1 MTGWA
6 DVSTRTTRRRLWL
19 RRLRSKDELRRSAL
33 RLIKASLQSDEKS
46 LGKALGDD
54 GVIQSCLGRRN
65 GGERASML
73 SRRAIGRTSWK
84 GKRLSWLSFSSY
96 LPQQLSAEEITEIAR
111 SVIGETGA
119 GGPGDRGKVMGKL
132 MPQVKGKA
140 DGKLVSQI
148 VGELL
153 AGKSD

>member
-1 MTGWA
+1 M
-6 DVSTRTTRRRLWL
+6 
-19 RRLRSKDELRRSAL
+19 
-33 RLIKASLQSDEKS
+33 
-46 LGKALGDD
+46 GDD
-54 GVIQSCLGRRN
+54 GVIQV
-65 GGERASML
+65 L
-73 SRRAIGRTSWK
+73 SREAKRRRESIDAFQK
-84 GKRLSWLSFSSY
+84 GNRPDLVEREEAELALISSY

-119 GGPGDRGKVMGKL
+119 GGPGDRGKVMGRL

-153 AGKSD
+153 AGKAD

>member
-1 MTGWA
+1 M
-6 DVSTRTTRRRLWL
+6 SL
-19 RRLRSKDELRRSAL
+19 REQLDAELLEAVRSKDEFRRSAL
-33 RLIKASLQSDEKS
+33 RLIKASLQSEEKS
-46 LGKALGDD
+46 QGKALGDD
-54 GVIQSCLGRRN
+54 GVIQV
-65 GGERASML
+65 L
-73 SRRAIGRTSWK
+73 SREAKRRRESIDAFQK
-84 GKRLSWLSFSSY
+84 GNRPDLVEKEEAELALISRY

-111 SVIGETGA
+111 SVIEETGA
-119 GGPGDRGKVMGKL
+119 VGAGDRGKVMGRL

>member
-1 MTGWA
+1 MSLREQLDA
-6 DVSTRTTRRRLWL
+6 DLLKAV
-19 RRLRSKDELRRSAL
+19 RSKDELRRSAL
-33 RLIKASLQSDEKS
+33 RLIKASVQSDEKS

-54 GVIQSCLGRRN
+54 GVIQV
-65 GGERASML
+65 L
-73 SRRAIGRTSWK
+73 SREAKRRRESIDAFQK
-84 GKRLSWLSFSSY
+84 GNRPDLVEREEAELALISSY
-96 LPQQLSAEEITEIAR
+96 LPQQLSAEEITKIAR

-119 GGPGDRGKVMGKL
+119 GGPGDRGKVMGRL

-153 AGKSD
+153 AGKAD

>member
-1 MTGWA
+1 MSLREQLDA
-6 DVSTRTTRRRLWL
+6 DLLKAV
-19 RRLRSKDELRRSAL
+19 RSKDELRRSAL
-33 RLIKASLQSDEKS
+33 RLIKASLQAEEKS
-46 LGKALGDD
+46 QGKALGDD
-54 GVIQSCLGRRN
+54 GVIQI
-65 GGERASML
+65 L
-73 SRRAIGRTSWK
+73 SREAKRRRESIDAFQK
-84 GKRLSWLSFSSY
+84 GNRPDLVEREEAELALISSY

-111 SVIGETGA
+111 SVIDETGA

>member
-1 MTGWA
+1 MSLREQLDA
-6 DVSTRTTRRRLWL
+6 DLLKAV
-19 RRLRSKDELRRSAL
+19 RSKDELRRSAL

-54 GVIQSCLGRRN
+54 GVIQV
-65 GGERASML
+65 L
-73 SRRAIGRTSWK
+73 SREAKRRRESIDAFQK
-84 GKRLSWLSFSSY
+84 GNRPDLVEREEAELALISSY
-96 LPQQLSAEEITEIAR
+96 LPQQLSTEEITEIAR

>member
-1 MTGWA
+1 MSLREQLDA
-6 DVSTRTTRRRLWL
+6 DLLKAV
-19 RRLRSKDELRRSAL
+19 RSKDELRRSAL

-54 GVIQSCLGRRN
+54 GVIQV
-65 GGERASML
+65 L
-73 SRRAIGRTSWK
+73 SREAKRRRESIDAFQK
-84 GKRLSWLSFSSY
+84 GNRPDLVEREEAELALISSY

>member
-1 MTGWA
+1 MSLREQLDA
-6 DVSTRTTRRRLWL
+6 DLLKAV
-19 RRLRSKDELRRSAL
+19 RSKDELRRSAL
-33 RLIKASLQSDEKS
+33 RLIKASLQSDEKT

-54 GVIQSCLGRRN
+54 GVIKV
-65 GGERASML
+65 L
-73 SRRAIGRTSWK
+73 SREAKQRRESIDAFQK
-84 GKRLSWLSFSSY
+84 GNRPDLVEREEAELALISSY

-111 SVIGETGA
+111 SVIEETGA
-119 GGPGDRGKVMGKL
+119 GGLGDRGKVMGRL

>member
-1 MTGWA
+1 M
-6 DVSTRTTRRRLWL
+6 SL
-19 RRLRSKDELRRSAL
+19 REQLDAELLEAVRSKDEFRRSAL
-33 RLIKASLQSDEKS
+33 RLIKASLQSEEKS
-46 LGKALGDD
+46 QGKALGDD
-54 GVIQSCLGRRN
+54 GVIQI
-65 GGERASML
+65 L
-73 SRRAIGRTSWK
+73 SREAKRRKESIDAFQK
-84 GKRLSWLSFSSY
+84 GNRPDLVEKEEAELALISRY

-111 SVIGETGA
+111 SVIEETGA
-119 GGPGDRGKVMGKL
+119 EGPGDRGKVMGKL

>member
-1 MTGWA
+1 MSLREQLDA
-6 DVSTRTTRRRLWL
+6 DLLKAV
-19 RRLRSKDELRRSAL
+19 RSKDELRRSAL
-33 RLIKASLQSDEKS
+33 RLIKASLQAEEKS
-46 LGKALGDD
+46 QGKALGDD
-54 GVIQSCLGRRN
+54 GVIQI
-65 GGERASML
+65 L
-73 SRRAIGRTSWK
+73 SREAKRRRESIDAFQK
-84 GKRLSWLSFSSY
+84 GNRPDLVEREEAELALISSY

-111 SVIGETGA
+111 SVIEEAGA
-119 GGPGDRGKVMGKL
+119 GGAGDRGKVMGKL

>member
-1 MTGWA
+1 
-6 DVSTRTTRRRLWL
+6 
-19 RRLRSKDELRRSAL
+19 
-33 RLIKASLQSDEKS
+33 
-46 LGKALGDD
+46 
-54 GVIQSCLGRRN
+54 
-65 GGERASML
+65 ML
-73 SRRAIGRTSWK
+73 FRRAIGRDLVE
-84 GKRLSWLSFSSY
+84 REEAELALISSY

-111 SVIGETGA
+111 SVIEETGA
-119 GGPGDRGKVMGKL
+119 GRLGDRGKVMGRL

>member
-1 MTGWA
+1 MSLREQLDA
-6 DVSTRTTRRRLWL
+6 DLLKAV
-19 RRLRSKDELRRSAL
+19 RSKDELRRSAL
-33 RLIKASLQSDEKS
+33 RLIKASVQSDEKS

-54 GVIQSCLGRRN
+54 GVIQV
-65 GGERASML
+65 L
-73 SRRAIGRTSWK
+73 SREAKRRRESIDAFQK
-84 GKRLSWLSFSSY
+84 GNRPDLVEREEAELALISSY

-119 GGPGDRGKVMGKL
+119 GGPGDRGKVMGRL

>member
-1 MTGWA
+1 MSLREQLDA
-6 DVSTRTTRRRLWL
+6 DLLKAV
-19 RRLRSKDELRRSAL
+19 RSKDELRRSAL

-54 GVIQSCLGRRN
+54 GVIQV
-65 GGERASML
+65 L
-73 SRRAIGRTSWK
+73 SREAKRRRESIDAFQK
-84 GKRLSWLSFSSY
+84 GNRPDLVEREEAELALISSY

-111 SVIGETGA
+111 SVIEETGA
-119 GGPGDRGKVMGKL
+119 GGLGDRGKVMGRL